1 MDNLAILTEG
11 SKVYAKKRKNRIE
24 QVPEV
29 VFDETARREFLTG
42 FHKRKLER
50 KAKAKEA
57 SLQLAKQERSK
68 ARKAARES
76 VKEQV
81 KQRLNKLQEIIN
93 QRNGIIG
100 QVDAKESDEDEPN
113 EEVTNKD
120 ITQESNVTQ
129 SEFRSADLMT
139 TVTIIEDFNISET
152 FGNVSK
158 KPRIDEE
165 IMDHQTISPVPV
177 PTKSS
182 EPKSISVKKKSKNEI
197 KKKRQPRNKTS
208 KKTRSKT
215 KSVHSSNSRR
225 KKRK

>member
-29 VFDETARREFLTG
+29 VFDETARRDFLTG

-50 KAKAKEA
+50 KAKAREA

-81 KQRLNKLQEIIN
+81 RQRLNKLQEIIN
-93 QRNGIIG
+93 KRNGIIG
-100 QVDAKESDEDEPN
+100 QTDANESEDDEEGAS
-113 EEVTNKD
+113 ED

-139 TVTIIEDFNISET
+139 TVTIIEDFNISDILE
-152 FGNVSK
+152 NVSK

-165 IMDHQTISPVPV
+165 VMDHKAISPVPI
-177 PTKSS
+177 PTKSL
-182 EPKSISVKKKSKNEI
+182 EPKSISVKKKSKIEV

-208 KKTRSKT
+208 NKTRSKT